1 MCLRKELKDFRLL
14 WHLGQHTSID
24 LLKIYTKSNS
34 KLGSR
39 SLLFLVK
46 VIKISFKIVKPGKPV
61 PKFINVM
68 VGIKAFIDFPF
79 FSYRFNYPV

>member
-1 MCLRKELKDFRLL
+1 MQFTWLMCLRKELKDEQFL
-14 WHLGQHTSID
+14 WHWGQHTSND
-24 LLKIYTKSNS
+24 SLKLYTKSNS

-46 VIKISFKIVKPGKPV
+46 VIEISFKIVKPGKPV

-79 FSYRFNYPV
+79 FL